1 MKTDP
6 RSIASALALAGILL
20 FVTVTGAC
28 AEQES
33 PLFPGDR
40 ASPTSTPTMDELVQ
54 AAVDATATP
63 TPVPLPTSVPV
74 VVPTAT
80 TAPTAAPT
88 QPPTSTPEPTATAV
102 PTQPPTSTPEPT
114 ATATAVP
121 VGQTPEP
128 TAVQAGQTPEPP
140 SPTPTPAPPPT
151 ATTTPTPPP
160 TATPTPPPTA
170 TAVPEPT
177 APPAIAV
184 GPTHTPVPLPEDYSL
199 RTHGPTPVEL
209 IKFAQWDE
217 NRVKLGNWVAGYIIA
232 HGLDHP
238 VRVIDLEPE
247 EYKEKL
253 QHGDVDIVM
262 EADPAWAKPYV
273 DAGILILLGPLSDA
287 SPDTV
292 VAVNA
297 SIWSRAPRVGQLL
310 EKYEW
315 NGEQLTSHASN
326 IRGGRIAVRENI
338 IGLSYIEDNKPV
350 WSQWVDAD
358 TATLVET
365 AVSDGKVGHCRQFEE
380 RRTASFTRICV
391 DDPSISITDSARR
404 VDASAPST
412 DTSS

>member
-1 MKTDP
+1 M
-6 RSIASALALAGILL
+6 
-20 FVTVTGAC
+20 
-28 AEQES
+28 
-33 PLFPGDR
+33 
-40 ASPTSTPTMDELVQ
+40 
-54 AAVDATATP
+54 
-63 TPVPLPTSVPV
+63 
-74 VVPTAT
+74 
-80 TAPTAAPT
+80 
-88 QPPTSTPEPTATAV
+88 
-102 PTQPPTSTPEPT
+102 
-114 ATATAVP
+114 
-121 VGQTPEP
+121 
-128 TAVQAGQTPEPP
+128 
-140 SPTPTPAPPPT
+140 
-151 ATTTPTPPP
+151 
-160 TATPTPPPTA
+160 
-170 TAVPEPT
+170 
-177 APPAIAV
+177 AV
-184 GPTHTPVPLPEDYSL
+184 GPTHTPVPLPDDYSL

-238 VRVIDLEPE
+238 VRVIEMEPE
-247 EYKEKL
+247 EYKDKL
-253 QHGDVDIVM
+253 PHGDVDIVM

-273 DAGILILLGPLSDA
+273 DAGIIILLGPLSDA

-315 NGEQLTSHASN
+315 NGEQLTSESSK

-365 AVSDGKVGHCRQFEE
+365 AVADGKVGHCRQFEE
-380 RRTASFTRICV
+380 RRTASFTRICI

-412 DTSS
+412 DTSSCTVPRSSARHCNARYLTTRFTSLPGT

>member
-1 MKTDP
+1 MKTSP
-6 RSIASALALAGILL
+6 RLISPALALFTLIIVA
-20 FVTVTGAC
+20 TVLGAC

-33 PLFPGDR
+33 PLIAGDL
-40 ASPTSTPTMDELVQ
+40 ATPTSTPTVHERAE
-54 AAVDATATP
+54 AAAAATSTP

-74 VVPTAT
+74 AVPTAT
-80 TAPTAAPT
+80 TAPTAVPT
-88 QPPTSTPEPTATAV
+88 EPPTSTPEPTATAV
-102 PTQPPTSTPEPT
+102 Q
-114 ATATAVP
+114 A
-121 VGQTPEP
+121 GQTPEP

-151 ATTTPTPPP
+151 AT
-160 TATPTPPPTA
+160 
-170 TAVPEPT
+170 AVPEPT
-177 APPAIAV
+177 SPPAMAV
-184 GPTHTPVPLPEDYSL
+184 GPTHTPLPLPEDYSL
-199 RTHGPTPVEL
+199 RTHGPPPAEL

-238 VRVIDLEPE
+238 VRVIEMEPE
-247 EYKEKL
+247 EYKDKL
-253 QHGDVDIVM
+253 PHGDVDIVM
-262 EADPAWAKPYV
+262 EADPAWAQPYV

-297 SIWSRAPRVGQLL
+297 SVWSRAPRVGQLL

-315 NGEQLTSHASN
+315 NGEQLTSESAK

-338 IGLSYIEDNKPV
+338 IGLSFIEDNGPI
-350 WSQWVDAD
+350 WGAWVDSD
-358 TATLVET
+358 TATFVET

-380 RRTASFTRICV
+380 RRTASFTRICI

-404 VDASAPST
+404 VDASAPVA
-412 DTSS
+412 DTSG

>member
-1 MKTDP
+1 MNPAP
-6 RSIASALALAGILL
+6 RSIVSALALAGILL
-20 FVTVTGAC
+20 VVMVTGAC
-28 AEQES
+28 SEQES
-33 PLFPGDR
+33 PLIAGDR
-40 ASPTSTPTMDELVQ
+40 ATPTSTPTMDELVQ

-80 TAPTAAPT
+80 QEPTAVPT
-88 QPPTSTPEPTATAV
+88 HEPTSTPEPTATAV
-102 PTQPPTSTPEPT
+102 P
-114 ATATAVP
+114 A
-121 VGQTPEP
+121 GQTPEP
-128 TAVQAGQTPEPP
+128 TAVTTAQTPEPA

-151 ATTTPTPPP
+151 ATP
-160 TATPTPPPTA
+160 
-170 TAVPEPT
+170 VPEPT

-184 GPTHTPVPLPEDYSL
+184 DPTHTPAPLPDDYSL
-199 RTHGPTPVEL
+199 RTHGPPPIEL

-238 VRVIDLEPE
+238 VRVIEMEPE
-247 EYKEKL
+247 EYKDKL
-253 QHGDVDIVM
+253 PHSDVDIVM
-262 EADPAWAKPYV
+262 EADPVWAKPYV

-297 SIWSRAPRVGQLL
+297 SIWTRAPKVGQFL
-310 EKYEW
+310 EQYEW
-315 NGEQLTSHASN
+315 NGEQLTEHSKK

-350 WSQWVDAD
+350 WSQWVDD
-358 TATLVET
+358 NTATLVET
-365 AVSDGKVGHCRQFEE
+365 AVTGGKVGHCRQFEE
-380 RRTASFTRICV
+380 RRTASFTRICI

>member
-1 MKTDP
+1 MKTAP
-6 RSIASALALAGILL
+6 HPIVSAVALAGILL
-20 FVTVTGAC
+20 LVTLTGAC

-33 PLFPGDR
+33 PLIAGDR
-40 ASPTSTPTMDELVQ
+40 ATPTSTPTVDELVQ

-80 TAPTAAPT
+80 TAPTAVPT
-88 QPPTSTPEPTATAV
+88 EPPTSTPEPTATAV
-102 PTQPPTSTPEPT
+102 P
-114 ATATAVP
+114 A
-121 VGQTPEP
+121 GQTPEP

-151 ATTTPTPPP
+151 ATP
-160 TATPTPPPTA
+160 
-170 TAVPEPT
+170 VPEPT

-184 GPTHTPVPLPEDYSL
+184 DPTHTPVPLPDDYSL
-199 RTHGPTPVEL
+199 RTHGPPPVEL

-238 VRVIDLEPE
+238 VRVIEMETE
-247 EYKEKL
+247 EYKDKL
-253 QHGDVDIVM
+253 PHSDVDIVM

-297 SIWSRAPRVGQLL
+297 SIWSRAPRVGQFL
-310 EKYEW
+310 EQYEW
-315 NGEQLTSHASN
+315 NGEQLTNESKK
-326 IRGGRIAVRENI
+326 ITTGRIAVRENI

-350 WSQWVDAD
+350 WSQWVDD
-358 TATLVET
+358 ETATLVET

-380 RRTASFTRICV
+380 RRTASFTRICI

-404 VDASAPST
+404 VDASAPPT

>member
-1 MKTDP
+1 MNTAP
-6 RSIASALALAGILL
+6 RSIVSVLTLAGILL
-20 FVTVTGAC
+20 VATVIGAC

-33 PLFPGDR
+33 PLFPGER
-40 ASPTSTPTMDELVQ
+40 ATPTSTPTMDELVQ

-102 PTQPPTSTPEPT
+102 P
-114 ATATAVP
+114 A
-121 VGQTPEP
+121 GQTPEP
-128 TAVQAGQTPEPP
+128 TAVTTAQTPEPP

-151 ATTTPTPPP
+151 ATP
-160 TATPTPPPTA
+160 
-170 TAVPEPT
+170 VPEPT
-177 APPAIAV
+177 VTHAPAV
-184 GPTHTPVPLPEDYSL
+184 DPTHTPVPLPDDYSL
-199 RTHGPTPVEL
+199 RTHGPPPVEL

-238 VRVIDLEPE
+238 VRVIEMEAE
-247 EYKEKL
+247 EYKDKL
-253 QHGDVDIVM
+253 PHSEVDIVM
-262 EADPAWAKPYV
+262 EADPVWAKPYV

-297 SIWSRAPRVGQLL
+297 SIWSRAPKVGQFL
-310 EKYEW
+310 EQYEW
-315 NGEQLTSHASN
+315 NGEQLTSHASK

-365 AVSDGKVGHCRQFEE
+365 AVTDGKVGHCREFEE
-380 RRTASFTRICV
+380 RRTASFTRICI

-404 VDASAPST
+404 VDASAPSREET
-412 DTSS
+412 G

>member
-1 MKTDP
+1 MKTAP
-6 RSIASALALAGILL
+6 HPIVSAVALAGSLL
-20 FVTVTGAC
+20 LVTLTGAC

-33 PLFPGDR
+33 PLIAGDR
-40 ASPTSTPTMDELVQ
+40 ATPTSTPTVDELVQ

-80 TAPTAAPT
+80 TAPTVVPT
-88 QPPTSTPEPTATAV
+88 EPPTSTPEPTATAV
-102 PTQPPTSTPEPT
+102 P
-114 ATATAVP
+114 A
-121 VGQTPEP
+121 GQTPEP

-151 ATTTPTPPP
+151 ATP
-160 TATPTPPPTA
+160 
-170 TAVPEPT
+170 VPEPT

-184 GPTHTPVPLPEDYSL
+184 DPTHTPVPLPDDYSL
-199 RTHGPTPVEL
+199 RTHGPPPVEL

-238 VRVIDLEPE
+238 VRVIEMEPE
-247 EYKEKL
+247 EYKDKL
-253 QHGDVDIVM
+253 PHSDVDIVM

-297 SIWSRAPRVGQLL
+297 SIWSRAPRVGQFL
-310 EKYEW
+310 EQYEW
-315 NGEQLTSHASN
+315 NGEQLTNESKR
-326 IRGGRIAVRENI
+326 ITTGRIAVRENI
-338 IGLSYIEDNKPV
+338 IGLSYIEDNQSV
-350 WSQWVDAD
+350 WSQWVDAN

-365 AVSDGKVGHCRQFEE
+365 AVTEGKVGHCRQFEE
-380 RRTASFTRICV
+380 RRTASFTRICI

-404 VDASAPST
+404 IDASAPST

>member
-1 MKTDP
+1 M
-6 RSIASALALAGILL
+6 
-20 FVTVTGAC
+20 
-28 AEQES
+28 
-33 PLFPGDR
+33 
-40 ASPTSTPTMDELVQ
+40 
-54 AAVDATATP
+54 
-63 TPVPLPTSVPV
+63 
-74 VVPTAT
+74 
-80 TAPTAAPT
+80 
-88 QPPTSTPEPTATAV
+88 
-102 PTQPPTSTPEPT
+102 
-114 ATATAVP
+114 
-121 VGQTPEP
+121 
-128 TAVQAGQTPEPP
+128 
-140 SPTPTPAPPPT
+140 
-151 ATTTPTPPP
+151 
-160 TATPTPPPTA
+160 
-170 TAVPEPT
+170 
-177 APPAIAV
+177 AV
-184 GPTHTPVPLPEDYSL
+184 GPTHTPVPLPDDYSL

-238 VRVIDLEPE
+238 VRVIEMEPE
-247 EYKEKL
+247 EYKDKL
-253 QHGDVDIVM
+253 PHGDVDIVM

-273 DAGILILLGPLSDA
+273 DAGIIILLGPLSDA

-315 NGEQLTSHASN
+315 NGEQLTSESSK

-350 WSQWVDAD
+350 WSQWVDD
-358 TATLVET
+358 NTATLVET

-380 RRTASFTRICV
+380 RRTASFTRICI

>member
-1 MKTDP
+1 MKTSP
-6 RSIASALALAGILL
+6 RSISTVLALFALL
-20 FVTVTGAC
+20 TFAAVIGAC

-33 PLFPGDR
+33 PLIAGDL
-40 ASPTSTPTMDELVQ
+40 ATPTSTPTVHERAE
-54 AAVDATATP
+54 AAAAATATP

-74 VVPTAT
+74 AVPTAT
-80 TAPTAAPT
+80 TAPTAVPT
-88 QPPTSTPEPTATAV
+88 EPPTATPEPTATAV
-102 PTQPPTSTPEPT
+102 PAGETPEPT
-114 ATATAVP
+114 P
-121 VGQTPEP
+121 
-128 TAVQAGQTPEPP
+128 VQAGQTPEPAT
-140 SPTPTPAPPPT
+140 PTPTPE
-151 ATTTPTPPP
+151 
-160 TATPTPPPTA
+160 PPPTA

-177 APPAIAV
+177 SPPAMAV

-199 RTHGPTPVEL
+199 RTHGPPPVEL

-238 VRVIDLEPE
+238 VRVIEMEPE
-247 EYKEKL
+247 EYKDKL
-253 QHGDVDIVM
+253 PHGDVDIVM
-262 EADPAWAKPYV
+262 EADPAWAQPYV
-273 DAGILILLGPLSDA
+273 DAGVLILLGPLSDA

-292 VAVNA
+292 IAVNA
-297 SIWSRAPRVGQLL
+297 SVWSRAPRVGQLL

-315 NGEQLTSHASN
+315 NGEQLTTESGK

-338 IGLSYIEDNKPV
+338 IGLSFIENNGPIWGV
-350 WSQWVDAD
+350 WVDSD
-358 TATLVET
+358 TATRVET

-380 RRTASFTRICV
+380 RRTASFTRICI

>member
-1 MKTDP
+1 MTTSP
-6 RSIASALALAGILL
+6 RSISTVLALFALL
-20 FVTVTGAC
+20 TFAAVIGAC

-33 PLFPGDR
+33 PLIAGDL
-40 ASPTSTPTMDELVQ
+40 ATPTSTPTVHERAE
-54 AAVDATATP
+54 AAAAATPTP

-74 VVPTAT
+74 VLPTATQVPTAV
-80 TAPTAAPT
+80 PT

-114 ATATAVP
+114 ATAVP
-121 VGQTPEP
+121 AGQTPEP

-151 ATTTPTPPP
+151 ATP
-160 TATPTPPPTA
+160 
-170 TAVPEPT
+170 VPEPT
-177 APPAIAV
+177 ATPAPAV
-184 GPTHTPVPLPEDYSL
+184 GPTHTPVPLPADYSL
-199 RTHGPTPVEL
+199 RTHGPPPVEL

-238 VRVIDLEPE
+238 VRVIEMEPE
-247 EYKEKL
+247 EYKDKL
-253 QHGDVDIVM
+253 PHGDVDIVM
-262 EADPAWAKPYV
+262 EADPAWAQPYV
-273 DAGILILLGPLSDA
+273 DAGVLILLGPLSDA

-297 SIWSRAPRVGQLL
+297 SVWSRAPRVGQLL

-315 NGEQLTSHASN
+315 NGEQLTTESGK

-338 IGLSYIEDNKPV
+338 IGLSFIEGNGPV
-350 WSQWVDAD
+350 WGAWVDSD
-358 TATLVET
+358 TATRVET

-380 RRTASFTRICV
+380 RRTASFTRICI

>member
-1 MKTDP
+1 MNTAP
-6 RSIASALALAGILL
+6 RLIVPALVLAGILS
-20 FVTVTGAC
+20 FVTVAGAC

-33 PLFPGDR
+33 PLIAGDL
-40 ASPTSTPTMDELVQ
+40 ATATPTPTLHERAV
-54 AAVDATATP
+54 AAAAATATP

-80 TAPTAAPT
+80 SAPTAVPT
-88 QPPTSTPEPTATAV
+88 EPPTSTPEPTATAV
-102 PTQPPTSTPEPT
+102 P
-114 ATATAVP
+114 A
-121 VGQTPEP
+121 GQTPEP

-151 ATTTPTPPP
+151 AT
-160 TATPTPPPTA
+160 
-170 TAVPEPT
+170 AVPEPT
-177 APPAIAV
+177 APPAIV
-184 GPTHTPVPLPEDYSL
+184 VDPTHTPVPLPEDYSL
-199 RTHGPTPVEL
+199 RTHGPPPVEL

-238 VRVIDLEPE
+238 VRVIEMEPE
-247 EYKEKL
+247 EYKDKL
-253 QHGDVDIVM
+253 PHSDVDIVM
-262 EADPAWAKPYV
+262 EADPVWAKPYV

-297 SIWSRAPRVGQLL
+297 SIWSRAPRVGQFL
-310 EKYEW
+310 EQYEW
-315 NGEQLTSHASN
+315 NGEQLTTESAK

-365 AVSDGKVGHCRQFEE
+365 AVTEGKVGHCRQFEE
-380 RRTASFTRICV
+380 RRTASFTRICI

-404 VDASAPST
+404 VDVSAPPADNSG
-412 DTSS
+412 